1 MVIGFDLGN
10 RYAKVFGED
19 YKDELFVA
27 WREVSEEEYNSTEG
41 VDGIAKVKYNSRF
54 YLVGNVGNT
63 GINMRNKGA
72 IEVRDQSNFI
82 KLVMISK
89 YLKTLGKTDDLD
101 CKIVTGTPY
110 DDYDKTRHDYCS
122 LMLSK
127 DAELIELDGVEYKIK
142 VTDIDVTKQGACV
155 ILTLP
160 DRKSANYLIWD
171 FGGETLD
178 LSYFENGIRIKGKT
192 IDFSLNR
199 IFADLGKDLNQYIDV
214 DRPSLLDARFQKSI
228 ENLILTGRYKNT
240 TVIKIE
246 DEVVELGNYVHSYL
260 QERSDKV
267 ISDAI
272 NELDLNKTSL
282 SNLINIFVGG
292 GSKLLEKELLKNT
305 LLNNKRIQEEPEFSN
320 ARAYYKIG
328 KSRWM

>member
-1 MVIGFDLGN
+1 VIIGLDLGN

-27 WREVSEEEYNSTEG
+27 WRKVSEEEYNSTEALE
-41 VDGIAKVKYNSRF
+41 GIAKVKYKDKF
-54 YLVGNVGNT
+54 YLIGNVGNT
-63 GINMRNKGA
+63 GINMKNKGA
-72 IEVRDQSNFI
+72 VEVREFSNFI
-82 KLVMISK
+82 KLVMIAR
-89 YLKTLGKTDDLD
+89 YLKEHDRTEDTD

-110 DDYDKTRHDYCS
+110 DDYDKTRQDYSS

-127 DAELIELDGVEYKIK
+127 DVELIEMDEVEYKIK
-142 VTDIDVTKQGACV
+142 VTEVDVTKQGACV

-178 LSYFENGIRIKGKT
+178 VSYFENGIRIKGLT

-199 IFADLGKDLNQYIDV
+199 TFVEVGKDLNHYIDV

-228 ENLILTGRYKNT
+228 ETLIFTGKYKNT
-240 TVIKIE
+240 TVIKI
-246 DEVVELGNYVHSYL
+246 DDKPVELDTYVHSYL
-260 QERSDKV
+260 QEKTDRV

-272 NELDLNKTSL
+272 NELDFNKTTL
-282 SNLINIFVGG
+282 SNLTNIFVGG
-292 GSKLLEKELLKNT
+292 GSKLLEKELLNNS
-305 LLNNKRIQEEPEFSN
+305 LLNNKRVQEEPEFSN
-320 ARAYYKIG
+320 ARSYYKIG
-328 KSRWM
+328 KTRWM